1 MPPDGRTWNY
11 PSSTAYSATCFIAMI
26 RLSLIFNEIL
36 LHMYDPVIP
45 NTESEMLECLA
56 TQGPAL
62 EKWWEDFPP
71 NLKMDA
77 AHLPA
82 IGPPTHL
89 FTSK

>member
-1 MPPDGRTWNY
+1 
-11 PSSTAYSATCFIAMI
+11 MI

-45 NTESEMLECLA
+45 NTESEMIDCLA
-56 TQGPAL
+56 AQGPAL
-62 EKWWEDFPP
+62 DKWWDDFPP
-71 NLKMDA
+71 SLQMDA